1 MKERIEA
8 KIEEI
13 IDLIIKKPTEE
24 ITLDDYTILT
34 AELRDI
40 RFREDQEANRTKF
53 TELMATSFAAGFAP
67 TAPVK

>member
-8 KIEEI
+8 KIEKI
-13 IDLIIKKPTEE
+13 IDLIINKPTEE

-53 TELMATSFAAGFAP
+53 TELMATSFATGGFSP
-67 TAPVK
+67 TR

>member
-53 TELMATSFAAGFAP
+53 TELMATSFASGFAP
-67 TAPVK
+67 AAPVK